1 MTIYRET
8 LQDLKT
14 ACSKYRRHLLGIEEL
29 KAAVWEAAQTIV
41 AVEELELHKFLQWA
55 EGQLDMVQFT
65 VDQENIFRESL
76 KIVSQIEEQIQ
87 QWEQDVP
94 LLD

>member
-1 MTIYRET
+1 
-8 LQDLKT
+8 
-14 ACSKYRRHLLGIEEL
+14 
-29 KAAVWEAAQTIV
+29 
-41 AVEELELHKFLQWA
+41 VEELELHKFLQWA

-94 LLD
+94 SLD